1 MRTLG
6 ERKQLDAHVTK
17 SAALRGFA
25 PRSRWRVT
33 RLRAARDIE
42 WIKKGGQGAASAN
55 ARAREIY
62 GHRGN
67 NTDTQLDVTVAGS
80 SGAIVVRSHAPGR
93 RVGDPHF
100 SSQLARQTHL
110 QASSRHAGIAQ
121 LPSTHL
127 TQWSAAGAG
136 QSDDTWQV
144 LPADGVHVSWHR
156 PMLPQT

>member
-42 WIKKGGQGAASAN
+42 WIKKGGQAAASAN
-55 ARAREIY
+55 ARATEIY

-80 SGAIVVRSHAPGR
+80 SGAIVLRSHAPGR

-100 SSQLARQTHL
+100 LVSVGEANPLASVVKTRRNRAAPIDTL
-110 QASSRHAGIAQ
+110 DALAGGGRRTIGRHVAGLAC
-121 LPSTHL
+121 
-127 TQWSAAGAG
+127 
-136 QSDDTWQV
+136 
-144 LPADGVHVSWHR
+144 
-156 PMLPQT
+156 